1 MNAGWGMSEFVVVLC
16 TTALAEV
23 DGLAKTLVEE
33 RLAACVNIAP
43 VRSCYIWEGKLNE
56 DKEELMIIKTK
67 KVMVERLQERIL
79 ELHSYKVPEIIVLS
93 ITEGYPP
100 YLSWMAG
107 SVG

>member
-16 TTALAEV
+16 TTALAEA
-23 DGLAKTLVEE
+23 DRLAKTLVEE

-43 VRSCYIWEGKLNE
+43 IRSCYIWEGKLNE
-56 DKEELMIIKTK
+56 DQEELMIIKTK

-93 ITEGYPP
+93 ITEGYPA

>member
-1 MNAGWGMSEFVVVLC
+1 VKAGWSMSEFVVVLC
-16 TTALAEV
+16 TTALAEA
-23 DGLAKTLVEE
+23 DRLAKTLVEE

-43 VRSCYIWEGKLNE
+43 VRSYYIWEVKLNE

-67 KVMVERLQERIL
+67 KVMVERLQARIL

-93 ITEGYPP
+93 IIEGYPP
-100 YLSWMAG
+100 YLSWMAE

>member
-16 TTALAEV
+16 TAALAEA

-33 RLAACVNIAP
+33 RLAACVNMAP
-43 VRSCYIWEGKLNE
+43 VRSHYIWEGKLNE

-79 ELHSYKVPEIIVLS
+79 ELHSYKVPEIIVLEIS
-93 ITEGYPP
+93 KGYAP
-100 YLSWMAG
+100 YLSWIDS

>member
-1 MNAGWGMSEFVVVLC
+1 VNAGWGMSEFVVVLC
-16 TTALAEV
+16 TTALAEA
-23 DGLAKTLVEE
+23 DRLAKALVEE

-43 VRSCYIWEGKLNE
+43 IRSCYIWEGKLNE

-93 ITEGYPP
+93 ITEGYAP
-100 YLSWMAG
+100 YLSWIAG

>member
-1 MNAGWGMSEFVVVLC
+1 VNAGWGMSEFVVVLC
-16 TTALAEV
+16 TTALAEA
-23 DGLAKTLVEE
+23 DRLAKTLVEE

-43 VRSCYIWEGKLNE
+43 VRSYYIWEDKLNE

-93 ITEGYPP
+93 IIEGYPA

>member
-1 MNAGWGMSEFVVVLC
+1 MSEFVVVLC
-16 TTALAEV
+16 TTALAEA
-23 DGLAKTLVEE
+23 DRLAKTLVEE

-43 VRSCYIWEGKLNE
+43 VRSYYIWEGKLNE
-56 DKEELMIIKTK
+56 DKEKLMIIKTK
-67 KVMVERLQERIL
+67 KVMAERLQERIL

-100 YLSWMAG
+100 YLSWMAE

>member
-1 MNAGWGMSEFVVVLC
+1 VNTGWDMSEFVVVLC
-16 TTALAEV
+16 TTALAEA
-23 DGLAKTLVEE
+23 DRLAKTLVEE

-43 VRSCYIWEGKLNE
+43 VRSYYIWEGKLNE
-56 DKEELMIIKTK
+56 DQEELMIIKTK

-93 ITEGYPP
+93 VTEGYHP
-100 YLSWMAG
+100 YLSWMAE